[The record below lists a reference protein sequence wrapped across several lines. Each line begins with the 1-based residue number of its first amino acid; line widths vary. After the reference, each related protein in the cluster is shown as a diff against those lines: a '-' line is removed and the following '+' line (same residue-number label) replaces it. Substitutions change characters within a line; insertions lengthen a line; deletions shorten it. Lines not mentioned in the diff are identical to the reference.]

1 MVNNTRFYE
10 KNPTHSTAASAPT
23 FGQPTIGV
31 SLARHPAVFI
41 SSHNAPLKTN
51 NDFKGDNST
60 THMTRSR

>member
-23 FGQPTIGV
+23 FGQPTSDV

-41 SSHNAPLKTN
+41 SSHNAPPQDK
-51 NDFKGDNST
+51 
-60 THMTRSR
+60 